1 MSLFKTIFESKALGF
16 SYGEYTLACFKYFL
30 WVYVRGVLPLSI
42 ALCGADCSKTGYGW
56 VKQVDLI
63 QNPYKQREALAEQWW
78 TFQLLFLC
86 KIESSRAT
94 SMRRN
99 VG

>member
-1 MSLFKTIFESKALGF
+1 MWERGATPLYRFMLWWLLQNRICESPISKM
-16 SYGEYTLACFKYFL
+16 
-30 WVYVRGVLPLSI
+30 YV
-42 ALCGADCSKTGYGW
+42 W

-94 SMRRN
+94 SMRMN

>member
-1 MSLFKTIFESKALGF
+1 M
-16 SYGEYTLACFKYFL
+16 
-30 WVYVRGVLPLSI
+30 YV
-42 ALCGADCSKTGYGW
+42 W

-63 QNPYKQREALAEQWW
+63 QNPYKQREALAEEWW

-94 SMRRN
+94 SMRMN